1 MTYPFPD
8 SSLTALNYRQAQT
21 GGYALFTNM
30 TATVNLDLTELLC
43 RYGVRQHAAPSSRCP
58 SIPTPAPDKCG
69 QESGTATAAPAHR
82 GRRRAPPDGITTF
95 TVPGFSGGDIPQLPG
110 EGDSERPARAPRR
123 WGCRA
128 VITRKTKIK
137 LLAFIA
143 LSLLGL
149 SYLGFNYVGLD
160 RALLGNG
167 YEVAADF
174 RDSGGIFVNAEVTNR
189 GVAVGRVTDMKLVD
203 DGVRVV
209 LTIDPGADPIPADAE
224 AVVAT
229 RSAVGEQYVDLRPQ
243 SDGGPFLED
252 GAVIPQSRTDI
263 PVPVEQML
271 LSIDGLVGSLD
282 QENLRIL
289 VDELG
294 RAFEGSGDDLGRLI
308 DNGDL
313 LLARAEESLP
323 QTLKLI
329 TDGQTVLE
337 TQNDDR
343 SAIRQWAADLR
354 LVSDTFV
361 ELDPELRGILVNA
374 PDASAAIEDLI
385 ERAGPGLGS
394 LVRNLDILNKVQ
406 IPRLD
411 GIEQL
416 LVTFPDVVSGGFTV
430 VRRDEDGAAALAL
443 RVRAQRRGP
452 APLHHGL
459 RADRE
464 HAEPGRGG
472 DARHRRRGVPGH
484 QRRRPEPR

>member
-1 MTYPFPD
+1 M
-8 SSLTALNYRQAQT
+8 
-21 GGYALFTNM
+21 
-30 TATVNLDLTELLC
+30 
-43 RYGVRQHAAPSSRCP
+43 
-58 SIPTPAPDKCG
+58 
-69 QESGTATAAPAHR
+69 
-82 GRRRAPPDGITTF
+82 
-95 TVPGFSGGDIPQLPG
+95 
-110 EGDSERPARAPRR
+110 
-123 WGCRA
+123 
-128 VITRKTKIK
+128 ITRKTKLQ
-137 LLAFIA
+137 LLAFTA
-143 LSLLGL
+143 LSLLGI

-160 RALLGNG
+160 RALFGNG

-189 GVAVGRVTDMKLVD
+189 GVAVGRVTDMVLVD

-209 LTIDPGADPIPADAE
+209 LTIEPGAEPIPADAE

-243 SDGGPFLED
+243 SDGGPFLGD
-252 GAVIPQSRTDI
+252 GSVIPQSRTDI

-271 LSIDGLVGSLD
+271 LSIDGLVTSID
-282 QENLRIL
+282 QENLRIV

-294 RAFEGSGDDLGRLI
+294 RAFAGSGDDLGRLI

-337 TQNDDR
+337 TQNASR

-354 LVSDTFV
+354 LLSDTFV
-361 ELDPELRGILVNA
+361 DLDPELRGILVNA
-374 PDASAAIEDLI
+374 PDAGAAIEDLV

-394 LVRNLDILNKVQ
+394 LVRNLDVLNRVQ

-416 LVTFPDVVSGGFTV
+416 LVTYPDVVTGGFTV
-430 VRRDEDGAAALAL
+430 VRHDEDGELRSHFGLVLNAGEPHACTTGYVPTSSTPSPGAVAAVDTDPVQC
-443 RVRAQRRGP
+443 RVINGVDP
-452 APLHHGL
+452 
-459 RADRE
+459 
-464 HAEPGRGG
+464 EPGDGYDENGSNIRGAQNIG
-472 DARHRRRGVPGH
+472 RDGGRGVTP
-484 QRRRPEPR
+484 PEDEVAGRSPVSPTMLEGILGELLSAEKIAG

>member
-1 MTYPFPD
+1 
-8 SSLTALNYRQAQT
+8 
-21 GGYALFTNM
+21 
-30 TATVNLDLTELLC
+30 
-43 RYGVRQHAAPSSRCP
+43 
-58 SIPTPAPDKCG
+58 
-69 QESGTATAAPAHR
+69 
-82 GRRRAPPDGITTF
+82 
-95 TVPGFSGGDIPQLPG
+95 
-110 EGDSERPARAPRR
+110 
-123 WGCRA
+123 

-137 LLAFIA
+137 LLAFAA

-160 RALLGNG
+160 RALLGSG

-209 LTIDPGADPIPADAE
+209 LTIEPGADPIPADAE

-271 LSIDGLVGSLD
+271 LNIDGLVGSLD

-323 QTLKLI
+323 QTLRLI
-329 TDGQTVLE
+329 TDSETVLE
-337 TQNDDR
+337 TQVANR

-354 LVSDTFV
+354 LVTDTFV
-361 ELDPELRGILVNA
+361 DLDPELRGLLVNA
-374 PDASAAIEDLI
+374 PDAGAALEDLI

-394 LVRNLDILNKVQ
+394 LVRNLDILNRVQ

-411 GIEQL
+411 GVEQM

-430 VRRDEDGAAALAL
+430 VRRDEDGELRSHFGFVLNAGDPHPCLTGYVPTATTPSPGAVAALDTDAVAC
-443 RVRAQRRGP
+443 RVIDGVDPRPGDGYDENGSNIRGAQNIGRDG
-452 APLHHGL
+452 
-459 RADRE
+459 
-464 HAEPGRGG
+464 GRGVTQPEDEVTG
-472 DARHRRRGVPGH
+472 HLPASPTMLDGVLGSLVNATKISG
-484 QRRRPEPR
+484 

>member
-1 MTYPFPD
+1 M
-8 SSLTALNYRQAQT
+8 
-21 GGYALFTNM
+21 
-30 TATVNLDLTELLC
+30 
-43 RYGVRQHAAPSSRCP
+43 
-58 SIPTPAPDKCG
+58 
-69 QESGTATAAPAHR
+69 
-82 GRRRAPPDGITTF
+82 
-95 TVPGFSGGDIPQLPG
+95 
-110 EGDSERPARAPRR
+110 
-123 WGCRA
+123 
-128 VITRKTKIK
+128 ITRKTKIK
-137 LLAFIA
+137 LLAFAA

-160 RALLGNG
+160 RVLLGNG

-189 GVAVGRVTDMKLVD
+189 GVAVGRVTDMKLID

-209 LTIDPGADPIPADAE
+209 LTIDPEADPIPADAE

-243 SDGGPFLED
+243 SDDGPFLED
-252 GAVIPQSRTDI
+252 GAVIPMSRTDI

-271 LSIDGLVGSLD
+271 LSIDGLVGSID

-294 RAFEGSGDDLGRLI
+294 RAFDGSGDDLGRLI

-329 TDGQTVLE
+329 TDGQTVLD
-337 TQNDDR
+337 TQNESR

-361 ELDPELRGILVNA
+361 DLDPELRGILVNA

-394 LVRNLDILNKVQ
+394 LIRNLDILNQVQ

-411 GIEQL
+411 GIEQM
-416 LVTFPDVVSGGFTV
+416 LVTFPDVVTGGFTV
-430 VRRDEDGAAALAL
+430 VRRDEDGVLRSHFGFVLNAGDPHPCTTGYVPTASTPSPGAVAALDTDAVAC
-443 RVRAQRRGP
+443 RVINGVDPNPGDGYDENGSNIRGAQNIG
-452 APLHHGL
+452 G
-459 RADRE
+459 DG
-464 HAEPGRGG
+464 GRGSTTPEEQVDG
-472 DARHRRRGVPGH
+472 HSPASPSALEGIVADLMNVPRR
-484 QRRRPEPR
+484 

>member
-1 MTYPFPD
+1 M
-8 SSLTALNYRQAQT
+8 
-21 GGYALFTNM
+21 
-30 TATVNLDLTELLC
+30 
-43 RYGVRQHAAPSSRCP
+43 
-58 SIPTPAPDKCG
+58 
-69 QESGTATAAPAHR
+69 
-82 GRRRAPPDGITTF
+82 
-95 TVPGFSGGDIPQLPG
+95 
-110 EGDSERPARAPRR
+110 
-123 WGCRA
+123 
-128 VITRKTKIK
+128 ITRKTKLK
-137 LLAFIA
+137 LLAFAA
-143 LSLLGL
+143 LALLGL
-149 SYLGFNYVGLD
+149 SYVSFRYVGLD

-189 GVAVGRVTDMKLVD
+189 GVAVGRVTDMLLVE

-243 SDGGPFLED
+243 SDEGPYLED
-252 GAVIPQSRTDI
+252 GTVIPQSRTDI

-271 LSIDGLVGSLD
+271 LHIDGLVGSLD

-289 VDELG
+289 VEELG

-337 TQNDDR
+337 TQNADR

-374 PDASAAIEDLI
+374 PDASAAIEDLV

-394 LVRNLDILNKVQ
+394 LVRNLDILNRVQ

-411 GIEQL
+411 GVEQM

-430 VRRDEDGAAALAL
+430 VRRDEDDENGDGQGEMRSHFGFVLNAGDPHPCTTGYVPTGSTTSPGAVASLNTDAVEC
-443 RVRAQRRGP
+443 RVINGVDPNPGDGYDENGSNIRGEQNI
-452 APLHHGL
+452 G
-459 RADRE
+459 RSG
-464 HAEPGRGG
+464 GRGTTTPEEEVTG
-472 DARHRRRGVPGH
+472 HSPASPTMLDGVVGGLLNATKLAG
-484 QRRRPEPR
+484 

>member
-1 MTYPFPD
+1 M
-8 SSLTALNYRQAQT
+8 
-21 GGYALFTNM
+21 
-30 TATVNLDLTELLC
+30 
-43 RYGVRQHAAPSSRCP
+43 
-58 SIPTPAPDKCG
+58 
-69 QESGTATAAPAHR
+69 
-82 GRRRAPPDGITTF
+82 
-95 TVPGFSGGDIPQLPG
+95 
-110 EGDSERPARAPRR
+110 
-123 WGCRA
+123 
-128 VITRKTKIK
+128 ITRRTKIQ
-137 LLAFIA
+137 LIAFVA
-143 LSLLGL
+143 LSVLGL

-189 GVAVGRVTDMKLVD
+189 GVAVGRVTDMELVD

-209 LTIDPGADPIPADAE
+209 MTIDPDADPIPADAE

-243 SDGGPFLED
+243 SEGGPYFED
-252 GAVIPQSRTDI
+252 GAVIPESRTDI

-271 LSIDGLVGSLD
+271 LSIDGLVGSID

-313 LLARAEESLP
+313 LLARAQESLP
-323 QTLKLI
+323 QTLRLI

-337 TQNDDR
+337 TQNDNR

-361 ELDPELRGILVNA
+361 DLDPELRGILVNA
-374 PDASAAIEDLI
+374 PDAGAALEDLI

-394 LVRNLDILNKVQ
+394 LVRNLDVLNRVQ

-411 GIEQL
+411 GIEQM

-430 VRRDEDGAAALAL
+430 VRRDEDGAL
-443 RVRAQRRGP
+443 RSHFGFVLNAGEPHPCTTGYVPTASTPSPGAVATLDTDAVECRVINGVDPNPGDAYDENGSNIRGEQNI
-452 APLHHGL
+452 G
-459 RADRE
+459 RSG
-464 HAEPGRGG
+464 GRGTTTPEEEVG
-472 DARHRRRGVPGH
+472 DHSPASQTALDGLVADLLNVP
-484 QRRRPEPR
+484 RP

>member
-1 MTYPFPD
+1 M
-8 SSLTALNYRQAQT
+8 
-21 GGYALFTNM
+21 
-30 TATVNLDLTELLC
+30 
-43 RYGVRQHAAPSSRCP
+43 
-58 SIPTPAPDKCG
+58 
-69 QESGTATAAPAHR
+69 
-82 GRRRAPPDGITTF
+82 
-95 TVPGFSGGDIPQLPG
+95 
-110 EGDSERPARAPRR
+110 
-123 WGCRA
+123 
-128 VITRKTKIK
+128 ITRKTKIK
-137 LLAFIA
+137 LLAFAA

-189 GVAVGRVTDMKLVD
+189 GVAVGRVTDMLLVD

-243 SDGGPFLED
+243 SDDGPFLED
-252 GAVIPQSRTDI
+252 GAVIPKSRTDI

-271 LSIDGLVGSLD
+271 LSIDGLVGSID
-282 QENLRIL
+282 EENLRIL

-313 LLARAEESLP
+313 LLARAEQSLP

-337 TQNDDR
+337 TQNENR

-394 LVRNLDILNKVQ
+394 LVRNLDILNQVQ

-416 LVTFPDVVSGGFTV
+416 LVTFPDAVSGGFTV
-430 VRRDEDGAAALAL
+430 VRRDEDGAMRSHFGFVLNAGDPHPCTTGYVPTASTPSPGAVATLDTDAVECRVINGVDPNPGDAYDENGSNIRGEQNIGGSGGRGTTTPEEEVAGQSPASQSALDGVVAALL
-443 RVRAQRRGP
+443 N
-452 APLHHGL
+452 APRL
-459 RADRE
+459 
-464 HAEPGRGG
+464 
-472 DARHRRRGVPGH
+472 
-484 QRRRPEPR
+484 

>member
-1 MTYPFPD
+1 
-8 SSLTALNYRQAQT
+8 
-21 GGYALFTNM
+21 
-30 TATVNLDLTELLC
+30 
-43 RYGVRQHAAPSSRCP
+43 
-58 SIPTPAPDKCG
+58 
-69 QESGTATAAPAHR
+69 
-82 GRRRAPPDGITTF
+82 
-95 TVPGFSGGDIPQLPG
+95 
-110 EGDSERPARAPRR
+110 
-123 WGCRA
+123 
-128 VITRKTKIK
+128 VITRATKLK
-137 LLAFIA
+137 LLAFAA
-143 LSLLGL
+143 LSLLAT
-149 SYLGFNYVGLD
+149 SYLGFKYVGLD
-160 RALLGNG
+160 RAFLGDG

-243 SDGGPFLED
+243 SDGGPYLED
-252 GAVIPQSRTDI
+252 GTVIPQSRTDI

-271 LSIDGLVGSLD
+271 LHIDGLVGSLD

-337 TQNDDR
+337 TQVADR

-354 LVSDTFV
+354 RVSDTFV
-361 ELDPELRGILVNA
+361 ELDPELRGLLVNA
-374 PDASAAIEDLI
+374 PDAGAALEDLV

-394 LVRNLDILNKVQ
+394 LVRNLDILNRVQ

-411 GIEQL
+411 GVEQM

-430 VRRDEDGAAALAL
+430 VRRDEDGEL
-443 RVRAQRRGP
+443 RSHFGFVLNAGEPHPCTTGYVPTGSTPSPGAVASLDTDAVECRVINGVDPNPGDGYDENGSNIRGEQNI
-452 APLHHGL
+452 
-459 RADRE
+459 DRSG
-464 HAEPGRGG
+464 GRGTTTPEEEVTG
-472 DARHRRRGVPGH
+472 HSPASPTMLDGVVGGLLNATKLAG
-484 QRRRPEPR
+484 

>member
-1 MTYPFPD
+1 M
-8 SSLTALNYRQAQT
+8 
-21 GGYALFTNM
+21 
-30 TATVNLDLTELLC
+30 
-43 RYGVRQHAAPSSRCP
+43 
-58 SIPTPAPDKCG
+58 
-69 QESGTATAAPAHR
+69 
-82 GRRRAPPDGITTF
+82 
-95 TVPGFSGGDIPQLPG
+95 
-110 EGDSERPARAPRR
+110 
-123 WGCRA
+123 
-128 VITRKTKIK
+128 ITRKTKLK
-137 LLAFIA
+137 LLAFAA

-160 RALLGNG
+160 RALLGSG

-189 GVAVGRVTDMKLVD
+189 GVAVGRVTDMVLVD

-209 LTIDPGADPIPADAE
+209 LTIEPGAEPIPADAE

-243 SDGGPFLED
+243 SDDGPFLED

-271 LSIDGLVGSLD
+271 LNIDGLVGSLD
-282 QENLRIL
+282 QENLRIV

-323 QTLKLI
+323 QTLELI
-329 TDGQTVLE
+329 TDGQTVLD
-337 TQNDDR
+337 TQVASR

-361 ELDPELRGILVNA
+361 ELDPELRGILVDA
-374 PDASAAIEDLI
+374 PDAGEAMEDLV

-394 LVRNLDILNKVQ
+394 LVRNLDVLNRVQ

-430 VRRDEDGAAALAL
+430 VRRDEDDEDGDGDGEL
-443 RVRAQRRGP
+443 RSHFGFVLNAGDPHPCTTGYVPTAGMTSPEAVENLDTDAVGCRVVNGVDPNPGDAYDENGSNIRGEQNI
-452 APLHHGL
+452 G
-459 RADRE
+459 RDG
-464 HAEPGRGG
+464 GRGTTPPEEEL
-472 DARHRRRGVPGH
+472 AGH
-484 QRRRPEPR
+484 LPVSPTMLDEVLSGLLNATELAG

>member
-1 MTYPFPD
+1 
-8 SSLTALNYRQAQT
+8 
-21 GGYALFTNM
+21 
-30 TATVNLDLTELLC
+30 
-43 RYGVRQHAAPSSRCP
+43 
-58 SIPTPAPDKCG
+58 
-69 QESGTATAAPAHR
+69 
-82 GRRRAPPDGITTF
+82 
-95 TVPGFSGGDIPQLPG
+95 
-110 EGDSERPARAPRR
+110 
-123 WGCRA
+123 
-128 VITRKTKIK
+128 VITKQTKIK
-137 LLAFIA
+137 LIAFLA

-149 SYLGFNYVGLD
+149 SYLGFTYVGLD
-160 RALLGNG
+160 RALLGSG

-209 LTIDPGADPIPADAE
+209 LTIEPGADPIPADAE

-243 SDGGPFLED
+243 SNEGPFLED

-271 LSIDGLVGSLD
+271 LNIDGLVGSLD
-282 QENLRIL
+282 KENLRIL

-323 QTLKLI
+323 QTLRLI

-337 TQNDDR
+337 TQVADR

-354 LVSDTFV
+354 LVSDTLV
-361 ELDPELRGILVNA
+361 DIDPELRGILVNA
-374 PDASAAIEDLI
+374 PDAGAAMEDLI
-385 ERAGPGLGS
+385 QRAGPGLGS
-394 LVRNLDILNKVQ
+394 LVRNIDILNGVQ

-411 GIEQL
+411 GIEQM

-430 VRRDEDGAAALAL
+430 VRRDEDGAL
-443 RVRAQRRGP
+443 RSHFGFVLNAGDPHPCTTGYVPTSSTPSPGAVASLNSDAVECRVIDGVDPNPGDAYDENGSNIRGEQNI
-452 APLHHGL
+452 G
-459 RADRE
+459 RSG
-464 HAEPGRGG
+464 GRGTTTPEEEVAG
-472 DARHRRRGVPGH
+472 HSPASHTMLDGVVGGLLNATKMAG
-484 QRRRPEPR
+484 

>member
-1 MTYPFPD
+1 M
-8 SSLTALNYRQAQT
+8 
-21 GGYALFTNM
+21 
-30 TATVNLDLTELLC
+30 
-43 RYGVRQHAAPSSRCP
+43 
-58 SIPTPAPDKCG
+58 
-69 QESGTATAAPAHR
+69 
-82 GRRRAPPDGITTF
+82 
-95 TVPGFSGGDIPQLPG
+95 
-110 EGDSERPARAPRR
+110 
-123 WGCRA
+123 
-128 VITRKTKIK
+128 ITRKTKLK
-137 LLAFIA
+137 LLAFAAI
-143 LSLLGL
+143 SLLGL

-189 GVAVGRVTDMKLVD
+189 GVAVGRVTDMKLVE

-209 LTIDPGADPIPADAE
+209 LTIEPGADPIPSDAE

-243 SDGGPFLED
+243 SDEGPYLED
-252 GAVIPQSRTDI
+252 GSVILQSRTDI

-308 DNGDL
+308 DNGNL
-313 LLARAEESLP
+313 LLARAQDSLP
-323 QTLKLI
+323 QTLRLI

-337 TQNDDR
+337 TQVADR

-354 LVSDTFV
+354 LVADTFV

-430 VRRDEDGAAALAL
+430 VRRDEDSELRSHFGFVLNAGEPHPCTTGYVPTSSTPSPGAVAALNTDAVEC
-443 RVRAQRRGP
+443 RVINGVDPDPGDGYDENGSNIRGEQNIGRDGGRGTTTPEEEVGGHSP
-452 APLHHGL
+452 APPEALEGIVAGL
-459 RADRE
+459 LN
-464 HAEPGRGG
+464 
-472 DARHRRRGVPGH
+472 ARRL
-484 QRRRPEPR
+484 